1 MKKYSY
7 LLALL
12 LFVGLSSAYAQRGQG
27 GRRQQ
32 MDPEKVAK
40 QRADMWQEEFGLS
53 DEQHEKVQ
61 AVLVKNI
68 EETQEKMQ
76 SLRGSGDRAAM
87 QKGMEEVR
95 ESLEKELKTIFTE
108 TQWTAYEKWKKEN
121 PPMQRRRGGGGQ

>member
-12 LFVGLSSAYAQRGQG
+12 LFVGLSSAYAQGGQG

-68 EETQEKMQ
+68 EDTQEKMQ

>member
-1 MKKYSY
+1 
-7 LLALL
+7 
-12 LFVGLSSAYAQRGQG
+12 
-27 GRRQQ
+27 